1 MTFFHMNSPVQIA
14 SSPPFRERWQ
24 ALDGLRGLAA
34 IVVMFSHTGFAF
46 NLLKETGQIGRITE
60 PILFGLLTPG
70 GMAVQILF
78 VLCGF
83 LMASLYP
90 QIKSSTYFLQ
100 KRYLRIFPVYTAVVT
115 YAAITQTITYT
126 LSPLVNIVI
135 LLSILIVWHLVWRLI
150 SAYDKHGL
158 VRLGIFV
165 LFFMLQ
171 LLVIFFDVAVG
182 SRFIKDSGLQMSPG
196 AENIVRFLN
205 NIALTTPFLRYI
217 SRYQPLYWSLG
228 LEVIFYVVYALGIG
242 PYIQRLGRLSIWQ
255 GTLVIVG
262 CVAVLFSIDS
272 GFRTSLE
279 LVNLSFNRS
288 SGFLVGIVLG
298 IAYAQ
303 KNILHRG
310 VEWISR
316 QKILMIIGSLFAV
329 ACLYMERT
337 VPHLASYEGMMWYWL
352 MASSM
357 IGITL
362 YFSLLPHTLA
372 YRVFSNRFL
381 MYWGMIS
388 YSAYLLHE
396 HMLPLINQ
404 FTSNNTLSDSIL
416 KNLSQLLF
424 TFVAASISYYL
435 VERPYFIW
443 RIPETAVHGATARF
457 HSLLRIKVSTVI
469 KVAFGVALVL
479 LFVSGIFQASLSPR
493 MRGYYLPLSSKWSLF
508 PSATEKILPNTEHT
522 FKFTSPDNFLA
533 SIAIDL
539 HYFGENE
546 KYRKDPNAAH
556 FIVQVFAPDSYPPLV
571 TSDRLALDVAGQP
584 YYPIGIP
591 LQEHSRGKTYTV
603 KIAVRNGH
611 VDDYLFIRPTRHN
624 LLAIYQYP
632 LEMIKTPIGTLSH
645 LFNRITLG
653 LSHTNALIILLLFSA
668 TGIMHIITRRKELA
682 KFVVE

>member
-1 MTFFHMNSPVQIA
+1 MNSPVQIA
-14 SSPPFRERWQ
+14 LSPPLRERWQ

-90 QIKSSTYFLQ
+90 QIKSRTYFLQ
-100 KRYLRIFPVYTAVVT
+100 KRYSRIFPVYTAVVT
-115 YAAITQTITYT
+115 YAMITQTTTYR
-126 LSPLVNIVI
+126 LSPLANITI
-135 LLSILIVWHLVWRLI
+135 LLFVLTVWHVVWHAIATFDRR
-150 SAYDKHGL
+150 GL
-158 VRLGIFV
+158 VRLGIF
-165 LFFMLQ
+165 LLLILLQ
-171 LLVIFFDVAVG
+171 TTVIIFDVTIGA
-182 SRFIKDSGLQMSPG
+182 RFIKDSGLQMPLGSQG
-196 AENIVRFLN
+196 VVMYLN
-205 NIALTTPFLRYI
+205 NIVLATPFLRYI
-217 SRYQPLYWSLG
+217 GRYQPLYWSLG
-228 LEVIFYVVYALGIG
+228 LEVMFYVVYALGIG
-242 PYIQRLGRLSIWQ
+242 SQVQRLGRLKIWQ
-255 GTLVIVG
+255 GALVIIG
-262 CVAVLFSIDS
+262 CIVILFSIDS
-272 GFRTSLE
+272 GFRTTLE

-303 KNILHRG
+303 KNILHR
-310 VEWISR
+310 VLERISQYR
-316 QKILMIIGSLFAV
+316 LPMIVGSLLV
-329 ACLYMERT
+329 ITTLYMERT

-457 HSLLRIKVSTVI
+457 HSLLRINVSTVT
-469 KVAFGVALVL
+469 KAAFGVALVL

-493 MRGYYLPLSSKWSLF
+493 MRGYYLPLSDKWSLF
-508 PSATEKILPNTEHT
+508 PTTTEKILPNAEHT
-522 FKFTSPDNFLA
+522 FKFTSPDDFLA

-546 KYRKDPNAAH
+546 KYRKDPHAAQ
-556 FIVQVFAPDSYPPLV
+556 FIVQVYGPDSDRPLV
-571 TSDRLALDVAGQP
+571 TSDRLALDIAGQP

-591 LQEHSRGKTYTV
+591 LQEHSRDKTYTV
-603 KIAVRNGH
+603 RIAVRNGH
-611 VDDYLFIRPTRHN
+611 ADDYVFIRPTRHN
-624 LLAIYQYP
+624 LIAIYQYP
-632 LEMIKTPIGTLSH
+632 LAKIKTPIGALSH
-645 LFNRITLG
+645 IVNRITLG
-653 LSHTNALIILLLFSA
+653 LSHTNAFIVIIAFA
-668 TGIMHIITRRKELA
+668 TIVVILNIGRK
-682 KFVVE
+682 KNDQRGSQKV